1 MRIAAFTGFFIS
13 CAMFFMSIAQ
23 VMAVGVML
31 NLIVMDIAWLTIL
44 PLSAIFFLVHRGKD
58 YYRWII

>member
-23 VMAVGVML
+23 VMAVGVMWDW
-31 NLIVMDIAWLTIL
+31 IVMDIAWLTIL
-44 PLSAIFFLVHRGKD
+44 PLSAIFFLVHMCKE
-58 YYRWII
+58 